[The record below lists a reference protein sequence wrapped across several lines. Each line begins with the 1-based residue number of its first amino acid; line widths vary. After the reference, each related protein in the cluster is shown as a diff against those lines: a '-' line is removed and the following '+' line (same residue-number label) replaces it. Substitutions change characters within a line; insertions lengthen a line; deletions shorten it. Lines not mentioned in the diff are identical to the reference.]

1 MTDEPI
7 DVTVQIDGQDVR
19 AGIVWPH
26 TSRRGDSATF
36 EYVSDYV
43 AHPHGYDL
51 DPTLPRVGGRLHTPA
66 GVAIFAAMGD
76 CAPDGWGRT
85 LILRHERDSALR
97 EGRAP
102 RQVREIDFLLGAR
115 DDQRQ
120 GALRFQRGGGPFLAD
135 GGRGVPPLVSLP
147 RLLNAAMEFERDNAN
162 ATDLRLLLRAGA
174 SLGGARPKA
183 HVVDQQGRVLIAKFP
198 RVTQDR
204 WDVTTWEAITLELA
218 QRAGLD
224 TPAFSL
230 RQVDG
235 KPVLL
240 LHRFDRDEVGSRI
253 GYVSGMTLLETTD
266 GQTHDYFD
274 LADVITQTSPSV
286 ITDLHELW
294 RRVVF
299 GRLIHNTDDHLRNH
313 GFLRQTDAGWSLSP
327 VFDVNPNPEPGEFR
341 TTLGGGDG
349 DDPDVL
355 LDPAVA
361 AAFRLKPDQAKAAVS
376 QIADALASWRQVA
389 ESYGVPRREA
399 ELMADAF
406 ESAAVVSIR
415 RALQ

>member
-1 MTDEPI
+1 MTDDPI
-7 DVTVQIDGQDVR
+7 HVSVQLDGEDVR
-19 AGIVWPH
+19 AGILWPH
-26 TSRRGDSATF
+26 TSRQGDSATF
-36 EYVSDYV
+36 EYVSDYL

-51 DPTLPRVGGRLHTPA
+51 DPALPRVGGRLHTPT
-66 GVAIFAAMGD
+66 GVAIFGAMGD

-85 LILRHERDSALR
+85 LILRNERESALR
-97 EGRAP
+97 EGRAA

-120 GALRFQRGGGPFLAD
+120 GALRFQRNGGPFLAD
-135 GGRGVPPLVSLP
+135 GGRGVPPLVKLP
-147 RLLNAAMEFERDNAN
+147 RLLNAAIEFERDTAN
-162 ATDLRLLLRAGA
+162 ATDLRLLLRAGG

-183 HVVDQQGRVLIAKFP
+183 HVADQRGRVLIAKFP
-198 RVTQDR
+198 RVTQDK
-204 WDVTTWEAITLELA
+204 WDVTTWEAITLDLA
-218 QRAGLD
+218 RRAGVD
-224 TPAFSL
+224 APEFSL

-240 LHRFDRDEVGSRI
+240 IHRFDRDAVGGRI

-266 GQTHDYFD
+266 GRTHDYLD
-274 LADVITQTSPSV
+274 LADVIARESPSV
-286 ITDLHELW
+286 IADLHELW

-355 LDPAVA
+355 LDPTVA
-361 AAFRLKPDQAKAAVS
+361 ATFRLKPDQAKRV
-376 QIADALASWRQVA
+376 LGEVA
-389 ESYGVPRREA
+389 EALLSWGEVAETYGAPRREV

-406 ESAAVVSIR
+406 ESRAVASIR
-415 RALQ
+415 EVLN